1 MAAGAD
7 GQESRRVDCPHCG
20 APQSVTP
27 VTVIRPA
34 DATLQD
40 LYHGTLNRVSCD
52 QCGMK
57 FLLDTPVL
65 FRDDEARVLIYY
77 VPMSDPRQWA
87 AAEASM
93 QDVTRQV
100 FAAEPG
106 VEAPECRLTLTRNTF
121 IEKISLHLHRLEDRL
136 VEYVKYQLYNNSDGK
151 IDPVRHE
158 LLYDFSVCDEQ
169 KLPFLVFDRES
180 GRATAAT
187 HLPMDVYCELAD
199 TFLAD
204 NGLKEELEQLFPGS
218 YVSTERLL

>member
-7 GQESRRVDCPHCG
+7 GQEPGCVNCPHCG
-20 APQSVTP
+20 AAQNVTP
-27 VTVIRPA
+27 VTVIRPS
-34 DATLQD
+34 DTTLQD
-40 LYHGTLNRVSCD
+40 LYHGTLNRVPCD
-52 QCGMK
+52 QCGTE
-57 FLLDTPVL
+57 FLLDVPVL
-65 FRDDEARVLIYY
+65 FRDDDACVLIYY
-77 VPMSDPRQWA
+77 VPLRDPRQWA
-87 AAEASM
+87 AAEAKM

-106 VEAPECRLTLTRNTF
+106 VKAPECRLTMTRNAF

-136 VEYVKYQLYNNSDGK
+136 VEYVKYQLYNSPGRK
-151 IDPVRHE
+151 IDAVRHE

-204 NGLKEELEQLFPGS
+204 SGLKEELEKLFPGS
-218 YVSTERLL
+218 CVSAERLL